1 MGRQGSKSE
10 QVTKGQVFVTLK
22 SACIKNTQS
31 STIGS
36 GATFNKL
43 VPICALIQ
51 GCILSAPL
59 YCFSP
64 SQKISDDMPE
74 KVRSNSPN
82 NKDCIKG
89 IILRRLN
96 ANCSAAA
103 THELPQSTR
112 WIITS
117 RGLRLMH
124 CGSCLAAATNLKVA
138 AVIHEPLS
146 TSHYPRGSSWIVARA
161 LQQSCNARS
170 AAAAAAG
177 VGRI

>member
-10 QVTKGQVFVTLK
+10 QVTKGHVFVTLK

-74 KVRSNSPN
+74 KVRSNGPN

-89 IILRRLN
+89 IILWHLN
-96 ANCSAAA
+96 AYCSAAA
-103 THELPQSTR
+103 THELPQSM
-112 WIITS
+112 S
-117 RGLRLMH
+117 CLNLLDGSLHLVD
-124 CGSCLAAATNLKVA
+124 CGSCIA
-138 AVIHEPLS
+138 
-146 TSHYPRGSSWIVARA
+146 ARA
-161 LQQSCNARS
+161 LQQLQ
-170 AAAAAAG
+170 
-177 VGRI
+177 I